1 MDLRRIIKEE
11 LADFEW
17 MGEIQPETDLEP
29 GQLWLRYE
37 GIDQH
42 NALFFASEIVPRFG
56 DLSLEG
62 DGSVVLYT
70 ESFCYFTDLFVDND
84 SSRYAYVNRT
94 LAEAIFCK
102 DDYFEPYYDVVY
114 DWGNQV
120 WDLVGDDPE
129 IYQHI
134 VNHIKEGEYV
144 GQELSTSDEFDDP
157 DNEGFRLDMLDDID
171 LMGELIETDDLFSD
185 LKRELTW
192 AYESSYNVAA
202 SDSIYDSTKGAIT
215 DIFGEGEWEPYQ
227 VQKMD
232 GPLTRY
238 RLKFDITD
246 LFFEKIEEYFSE
258 CFDNCRRYFD
268 PSKYEYR
275 DEDDYYS
282 NEEEA
287 FEEFCEECWEPQHGD
302 FIDMLAEMLY
312 EGNELLNPSF
322 DEYPSDNQI
331 IGYFKEDLYGR
342 I

>member
-29 GQLWLRYE
+29 GQLWLRYD
-37 GIDQH
+37 GINQH
-42 NALFFASEIVPRFG
+42 NAPFFASEIVPRFSDLELDG
-56 DLSLEG
+56 DSVILYVNSL
-62 DGSVVLYT
+62 
-70 ESFCYFTDLFVDND
+70 CYFTELFDDND
-84 SSRYAYVNRT
+84 SSRYTYVNKS

-102 DDYFEPYYDVVY
+102 EDYFEPYYDVVY
-114 DWGNQV
+114 DWQNQV

-134 VNHIKEGEYV
+134 VNHIKEGDYT
-144 GQELSTSDEFDDP
+144 GQELHTLDEFDDP

-185 LKRELTW
+185 LKMELTW

-202 SDSIYDSTKGAIT
+202 SDNIYNSAKGVIT
-215 DIFGEGEWEPYQ
+215 DMFGEGEWESYQ

-232 GPLTRY
+232 GPVTRH
-238 RLKFDITD
+238 RLKFDVTN
-246 LFFEKIEEYFSE
+246 LFFDYVDDYFRE
-258 CFDNCRRYFD
+258 CFDGCRNYFD
-268 PSKYEYR
+268 PSRYEYGDSE
-275 DEDDYYS
+275 DEYS

-287 FEEFCEECWEPQHGD
+287 FEEYCEECWEPQHGD
-302 FIDMLAEMLY
+302 FIDMVREVMY
-312 EGNELLNPSF
+312 ENSDLFNPSF

-331 IGYFKEDLYGR
+331 IGYFKEDLYQR